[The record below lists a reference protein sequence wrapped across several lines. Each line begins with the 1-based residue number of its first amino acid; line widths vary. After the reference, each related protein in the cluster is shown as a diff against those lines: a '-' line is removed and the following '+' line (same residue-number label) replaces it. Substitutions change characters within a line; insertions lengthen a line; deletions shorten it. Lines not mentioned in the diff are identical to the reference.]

1 MAKREN
7 TFIGTFDVQ
16 AEVLSKITEL
26 KSQGY
31 REEDMYVI
39 AQDED
44 QLSMIK
50 GQTDVKLD
58 TQEDQGFM
66 GRFIST
72 LAGESSSYE
81 AFDTMGIDSDESDV
95 YKREVENGKILLYV
109 DSEYGPSYDRYSE
122 SRANTGGASSTFT
135 SGTTDASTTDEERL
149 RLHEEHLKVD
159 KERVQ
164 TGEVN
169 VGKHVVEDT
178 QTIEVPVEREEVY
191 IERRP
196 VNEAADSTATG
207 GLTGKDAYQDGENIH
222 IPISE
227 ERVEVSKT
235 DVVSEEIVVGKRKVQ
250 DTEQVTETTRRE
262 VADIDEDNDSTTNG
276 RKPL

>member
-1 MAKREN
+1 MANREN

-26 KSQGY
+26 KAQGY

-44 QLSMIK
+44 QLTMIK

-72 LAGESSSYE
+72 LAGEASSFE
-81 AFDTMGIDSDESDV
+81 AFNSMGLDSDESDV

-109 DSEYGPSYDRYSE
+109 DSDYGPSYDRYTE
-122 SRANTGGASSTFT
+122 SRANTTTPSSTFT
-135 SGTTDASTTDEERL
+135 DGADASATDEERL
-149 RLHEEHLKVD
+149 RLHEERLNVD

-196 VNEAADSTATG
+196 VNETTDSTAAGG
-207 GLTGKDAYQDGENIH
+207 GLTGKDAYQEGETIH
-222 IPISE
+222 VPISE
-227 ERVEVSKT
+227 ERVDVSKT

>member
-44 QLSMIK
+44 QLTMIK

-72 LAGESSSYE
+72 LAGETSSFE
-81 AFDTMGIDSDESDV
+81 AFNSMGLDSEESDT

-109 DSEYGPSYDRYSE
+109 DSEYGPSYDRYTE
-122 SRANTGGASSTFT
+122 TRANTAGTGSVFT
-135 SGTTDASTTDEERL
+135 NDTSASTTDEERL
-149 RLHEEHLKVD
+149 RLHEEQLRVD

-196 VNEAADSTATG
+196 VNEATDSATAG

>member
-31 REEDMYVI
+31 REEDMYVV
-39 AQDED
+39 AHDEN
-44 QLSMIK
+44 QLSMVK
-50 GQTDVKLD
+50 SQTDVQLD

-66 GRFIST
+66 GKFIST
-72 LAGESSSYE
+72 LAGESSSME
-81 AFDTMGIDSDESDV
+81 AFNSMNLDPDESEV
-95 YKREVENGKILLYV
+95 YQREVENGKILLYV

-122 SRANTGGASSTFT
+122 TRSTATGTASSFND
-135 SGTTDASTTDEERL
+135 GIDASATDEERL
-149 RLHEEHLKVD
+149 RLHEERLNVD

-178 QTIEVPVEREEVY
+178 ETIEVPVEREEVY

-196 VNEAADSTATG
+196 VNEASETTAADG
-207 GLTGKDAYQDGENIH
+207 GLTGKDAYQEGETIH
-222 IPISE
+222 VPISE
-227 ERVEVSKT
+227 ERVDVSKT

-250 DTEQVTETTRRE
+250 DTEQVTEKTRRE
-262 VADIDEDNDSTTNG
+262 VADIDDDTDSASNG